1 MMPLTPRKRAYTK
14 AWKARNRETVRR
26 QANDR
31 LAKKRVRQASEH
43 LRFLDAL
50 RQCHLDVVY
59 W

>member
-1 MMPLTPRKRAYTK
+1 MNTQHKRAYTK

-31 LAKKRVRQASEH
+31 NARKRFQQMMAHQCFLAVLKT
-43 LRFLDAL
+43 LN
-50 RQCHLDVVY
+50 VVY